1 MFASGVDQGL
11 IISWPRCPFLSA
23 SPYPHLHFTGYK
35 AHKYSDTHTPGGMIQ
50 LSLQRSPPGQ
60 ADLNH
65 FTHISTCQF
74 RYTHTHT
81 VLIFLHFECQN
92 MFVIFC
98 LFCCQCKKK
107 KNPCD
112 YFKQLCSS
120 DAIFRQLTV
129 HAEYLWLE
137 LMQWTWMPAP
147 TDDRSKA
154 NSNLWDW
161 KINVKVPPVST
172 WGWSQDTILEDSYVN
187 AQLQP

>member
-1 MFASGVDQGL
+1 MCLRVEL
-11 IISWPRCPFLSA
+11 IRGWLSHDLVAPSSLRHLTPIFISQAIKR
-23 SPYPHLHFTGYK
+23 TNTQ
-35 AHKYSDTHTPGGMIQ
+35 THT
-50 LSLQRSPPGQ
+50 LQVEWFSCHSRDHLQ
-60 ADLNH
+60 ARL
-65 FTHISTCQF
+65 TSTISHIF
-74 RYTHTHT
+74 LHVILDTHTHT

-98 LFCCQCKKK
+98 LFCCQCKKNQK
-107 KNPCD
+107 PLVIILSNSAALMPFLD
-112 YFKQLCSS
+112 SL
-120 DAIFRQLTV
+120 